1 MRGRLLSPRPGP
13 LQVTP
18 AALVDLWK
26 NKFLLRVATKM
37 TLGNTLG
44 SAVLDVLNNTA
55 TLEVEVPSAGPGTA
69 GDGGGNGGGGGG
81 GGGGGVRRNNS
92 AKSQE
97 ERQARTAC

>member
-1 MRGRLLSPRPGP
+1 M
-13 LQVTP
+13 TP

-55 TLEVEVPSAGPGTA
+55 TLEVEVPSAGLGTA
-69 GDGGGNGGGGGG
+69 GDGGRSGGRRRGR
-81 GGGGGVRRNNS
+81 RRNNS

-97 ERQARTAC
+97 ERQARAAWRCVHMQCDCIRC

>member
-1 MRGRLLSPRPGP
+1 M
-13 LQVTP
+13 TP

-55 TLEVEVPSAGPGTA
+55 TLEVEVPSAGPGTGMA
-69 GDGGGNGGGGGG
+69 
-81 GGGGGVRRNNS
+81 
-92 AKSQE
+92 
-97 ERQARTAC
+97 ERPENEKICYSDIVSLS

>member
-1 MRGRLLSPRPGP
+1 MMAEMVSSHPYTARSPGSKPVAFPILS
-13 LQVTP
+13 T
-18 AALVDLWK
+18 
-26 NKFLLRVATKM
+26 
-37 TLGNTLG
+37 
-44 SAVLDVLNNTA
+44 SHVLNNTA